1 MFKNV
6 RRWSD
11 RTEVCSLEK
20 GNNADKESTT
30 TKDVGRFGDT
40 APKSKSAILFFSLT
54 IVIGVSVIT
63 ALIVAAI
70 DRIQFAL
77 KKNIEAERPSMPKSK
92 PRRKT
97 SFKNRILEKFL
108 YGDTLRSKL
117 EAFVNSN
124 KLPQNQFKTGDIVG
138 IQGKSDNE
146 KLKEDKD
153 EKLSGIVLRSN
164 EYKISISTENEI
176 PSDWRDTCTIV
187 KLANEVAYK
196 RMIQALKKLLL
207 KVEKNNGLSIEP
219 LERVLLGQSLPSF
232 NFTDKSKILVGD
244 NDGFFSTNL
253 NQSQMDAVKFALS
266 AEEVALIHGP
276 PDNIAEKL
284 IEDSVRCVRVGHPA
298 RLLPSVL
305 EHSLDYICR
314 YSDYGKIVADIR
326 NELDENLAKLKK
338 TKLRSEKTKIYNE
351 IKLLRKD
358 LRQREAKV
366 INNVFESIP
375 IILTTLN
382 SSASRKLEKI
392 EFDVV
397 VIDEAGQALEAE
409 CWIASL
415 KGKKLILAGDH
426 LQLPPTI
433 KSQIIDNEKQDYRKE
448 LLKIG
453 ISGSD
458 EKQKKSKKIEDF
470 CSSTLYMT
478 LFERMMLM
486 YGSSISKMLTTQ
498 YRMNEEI
505 MEFSSKHLYE
515 NKLIAHESVKSH
527 LLSEIEGIESN
538 DETMVPLVFID
549 TVSGYDYMESTE
561 SADLFEGKSKRS
573 LIMDTNSKYN
583 TGEAD
588 LVIEHVK
595 LLIEAGVPQSDIAV
609 ISPYNAQVHSIRIS
623 LAKEYPEVEV
633 GSVDGFQGREKGKRQ
648 YIYTYF
654 VHSS

>member
-1 MFKNV
+1 M
-6 RRWSD
+6 
-11 RTEVCSLEK
+11 
-20 GNNADKESTT
+20 
-30 TKDVGRFGDT
+30 
-40 APKSKSAILFFSLT
+40 
-54 IVIGVSVIT
+54 
-63 ALIVAAI
+63 
-70 DRIQFAL
+70 
-77 KKNIEAERPSMPKSK
+77 
-92 PRRKT
+92 
-97 SFKNRILEKFL
+97 EKFI
-108 YGDTLRSKL
+108 
-117 EAFVNSN
+117 
-124 KLPQNQFKTGDIVG
+124 QNQLEMINKEFDYELEETKLLQKNYSPKHLQKFGLALFKTGDIVG

-266 AEEVALIHGP
+266 AEETGKTHTIVEIIRQLSAKNLKVLVCGP
-276 PDNIAEKL
+276 SNISVDNIAEKL

-633 GSVDGFQGREKGKRQ
+633 GSVDGFQGREKEAIIISLVRSN
-648 YIYTYF
+648 
-654 VHSS
+654 SSGEVGFLSDFRRINVAITRPRRHLCIIGNSETLSMRNTFLKQLCSWGSNSGELRFP

>member
-1 MFKNV
+1 
-6 RRWSD
+6 
-11 RTEVCSLEK
+11 
-20 GNNADKESTT
+20 
-30 TKDVGRFGDT
+30 
-40 APKSKSAILFFSLT
+40 
-54 IVIGVSVIT
+54 
-63 ALIVAAI
+63 
-70 DRIQFAL
+70 
-77 KKNIEAERPSMPKSK
+77 
-92 PRRKT
+92 
-97 SFKNRILEKFL
+97 
-108 YGDTLRSKL
+108 L

-244 NDGFFSTNL
+244 NDGFFSTSL

-266 AEEVALIHGP
+266 AEETGKTHTIVEIIRQLSAKNLKVLVCGP
-276 PDNIAEKL
+276 SNISVDNIAEKL

-486 YGSSISKMLTTQ
+486 YGSSVSKMLTTQ